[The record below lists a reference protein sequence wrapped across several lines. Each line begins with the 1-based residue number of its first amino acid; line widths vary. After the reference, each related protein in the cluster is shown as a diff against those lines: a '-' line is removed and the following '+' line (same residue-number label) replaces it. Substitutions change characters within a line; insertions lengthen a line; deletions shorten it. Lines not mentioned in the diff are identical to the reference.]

1 MAISKINRED
11 IAQEL
16 REYCKKFNS
25 QNRAAAAIGIAAAT
39 VSAILNS
46 DWDLVSDAM
55 FTKIADAIGY
65 EASSWQ
71 AIETRP
77 WKAFTQ
83 ILRDAQ
89 ENAFVMAV
97 TSDAG
102 SGKTFTSKNYAKS
115 HAEAYHISCKSDWS
129 KKDFLIEIGRAIGN
143 RTDGKRVTVLVED
156 IISTLRW
163 RDTQPLLILDE
174 ADKLSD
180 TVLQLFITLYND
192 LEGKC
197 GIVLCATDHLEMHI
211 RRGVNLGHTGFNEI
225 ISRVGRKFVVLPPVS
240 SKDVTMICEA
250 NGLTKAD
257 EINEVLIG
265 SAYEGKAKGKNA
277 LYDLRRV
284 HRIID
289 AKKLS

>member
-1 MAISKINRED
+1 MISQINRED

-16 REYCKKFNS
+16 REYCQKFNS
-25 QNRAAAAIGIAAAT
+25 QNRAAAAIGIAPAT
-39 VSAILNS
+39 VSAILNN
-46 DWDLVSDAM
+46 DWALVSEAM
-55 FTKIADAIGY
+55 FIKIADAIGY

-71 AIETRP
+71 AIETKV
-77 WKAFTQ
+77 WKNFNK
-83 ILRDAQ
+83 ILNDAQ

-102 SGKTFTSKNYAKS
+102 SGKTFTSKNYVKN
-115 HAEAYHISCKSDWS
+115 HAEAYHISCKSYWT

-143 RTDGKRVTVLVED
+143 KTDGKRVTVLVDE
-156 IISTLRW
+156 IINTLRW
-163 RDTQPLLILDE
+163 RDSKPLLILDE

-192 LEGKC
+192 LEGRC

-225 ISRVGRKFVVLPPVS
+225 ISRLGRKFIALPS
-240 SKDVTMICEA
+240 ITSKDVTMICEA
-250 NGLTKAD
+250 NGITTA
-257 EINEVLIG
+257 EAINEVLIG
-265 SAYEGKAKGKNA
+265 SAYEGRSKGKNA

-289 AKKLS
+289 AKKLN

>member
-1 MAISKINRED
+1 MISNINRED

-16 REYCKKFNS
+16 REYCQKFNS
-25 QNRAAAAIGIAAAT
+25 QNRAAAAIGIAPAT
-39 VSAILNS
+39 VSAILNN
-46 DWDLVSDAM
+46 DWALVSDAM
-55 FTKIADAIGY
+55 FTKVADAIGY

-71 AIETRP
+71 AIETKV
-77 WKAFTQ
+77 WKNFNK
-83 ILRDAQ
+83 ILSDAQ

-102 SGKTFTSKNYAKS
+102 SGKTFTSKNYVKS
-115 HAEAYHISCKSDWS
+115 HAEAYHISCKSYWT

-143 RTDGKRVTVLVED
+143 RTDGKRVTVLVDE
-156 IISTLRW
+156 IINTLRW
-163 RDTQPLLILDE
+163 RDSKPLLILDE

-192 LEGKC
+192 LESKC

-225 ISRVGRKFVVLPPVS
+225 ISRLGRKFIALPS
-240 SKDVTMICEA
+240 ITSRDVTMICEA
-250 NGLTKAD
+250 NGITSAD
-257 EINEVLIG
+257 DINEVLIG

-289 AKKLS
+289 AKKLN

>member
-1 MAISKINRED
+1 MISQINRED

-16 REYCKKFNS
+16 REYCQKFNS
-25 QNRAAAAIGIAAAT
+25 QNRAAAAIGIAPAT
-39 VSAILNS
+39 VSAILNN
-46 DWDLVSDAM
+46 DWALVSEAM
-55 FTKIADAIGY
+55 FIKIADAIGY

-71 AIETRP
+71 AIETKV
-77 WKAFTQ
+77 WKNFNK
-83 ILRDAQ
+83 ILNDAQ

-102 SGKTFTSKNYAKS
+102 SGKTFTSKNYVKN
-115 HAEAYHISCKSDWS
+115 HAEAYHISCKSYWT

-143 RTDGKRVTVLVED
+143 KTDGKRVTVLVDE
-156 IISTLRW
+156 IINTLRW
-163 RDTQPLLILDE
+163 RDSKPLLILDE

-192 LEGKC
+192 LEGRC

-225 ISRVGRKFVVLPPVS
+225 ISRLGRKFIALPS
-240 SKDVTMICEA
+240 ITSKDVTMICEA
-250 NGLTKAD
+250 HGITTA
-257 EINEVLIG
+257 EAINEVLIG
-265 SAYEGKAKGKNA
+265 SAYEGRAKGKNA

-289 AKKLS
+289 AKKLN

>member
-1 MAISKINRED
+1 MISQINRED

-16 REYCKKFNS
+16 REFCQKFNS
-25 QNRAAAAIGIAAAT
+25 QNRAAAAIGIAPAT
-39 VSAILNS
+39 VSAILNN
-46 DWDLVSDAM
+46 DWALVSEAM
-55 FTKIADAIGY
+55 FIKIADAIGY

-71 AIETRP
+71 AIETKV
-77 WKAFTQ
+77 WKNFNK
-83 ILRDAQ
+83 ILNDAQ

-102 SGKTFTSKNYAKS
+102 SGKTFTSKSYVKN
-115 HAEAYHISCKSDWS
+115 HAEAYHISCKSYWT

-143 RTDGKRVTVLVED
+143 KTDGKRVTVLVDE
-156 IISTLRW
+156 IINTLRW
-163 RDTQPLLILDE
+163 RDSKPLLILDE

-192 LEGKC
+192 LEGRC

-225 ISRVGRKFVVLPPVS
+225 ISRLGRKFIALPS
-240 SKDVTMICEA
+240 ITSKDVTMICEA
-250 NGLTKAD
+250 NGITTA
-257 EINEVLIG
+257 EAINEVLIG
-265 SAYEGKAKGKNA
+265 SAYEGRAKGKNA

-289 AKKLS
+289 AKKLN

>member
-1 MAISKINRED
+1 MISQINRED

-16 REYCKKFNS
+16 REYCQKFNS
-25 QNRAAAAIGIAAAT
+25 QNRAAAAIGIAPAT
-39 VSAILNS
+39 VSAILNN
-46 DWDLVSDAM
+46 DWALVSEAM
-55 FTKIADAIGY
+55 FIKIADAIGY

-71 AIETRP
+71 AIETKV
-77 WKAFTQ
+77 WKNFNK
-83 ILRDAQ
+83 ILNDAQ

-102 SGKTFTSKNYAKS
+102 SGKTFTSKNYVKN
-115 HAEAYHISCKSDWS
+115 HAEAYHISCKSYWT

-143 RTDGKRVTVLVED
+143 KTDGKRVTVLVDE
-156 IISTLRW
+156 IINTLRW
-163 RDTQPLLILDE
+163 RDSKPLLILDE

-192 LEGKC
+192 LEGRC

-225 ISRVGRKFVVLPPVS
+225 ISRLGRKFIALPS
-240 SKDVTMICEA
+240 ITSKDVTMICEA
-250 NGLTKAD
+250 NGITTA
-257 EINEVLIG
+257 EAINEVLIG
-265 SAYEGKAKGKNA
+265 SAYEGRAKGKNA
-277 LYDLRRV
+277 LHDLRRV

-289 AKKLS
+289 AKKLN

>member
-1 MAISKINRED
+1 MISQINRED

-16 REYCKKFNS
+16 REYCQKFNS
-25 QNRAAAAIGIAAAT
+25 QNRAAAAIGIAPAT
-39 VSAILNS
+39 VSAILNN
-46 DWDLVSDAM
+46 DWALVSEAM
-55 FTKIADAIGY
+55 FIKIADAIGY

-71 AIETRP
+71 AIETKV
-77 WKAFTQ
+77 WKNFNK
-83 ILRDAQ
+83 ILNDAQ

-102 SGKTFTSKNYAKS
+102 SGKTFTSKNYVKN
-115 HAEAYHISCKSDWS
+115 HAEAYHISCKSYWT

-143 RTDGKRVTVLVED
+143 KTDGKRVTVLVDE
-156 IISTLRW
+156 IINTLRW
-163 RDTQPLLILDE
+163 RDSKPLLILDE
-174 ADKLSD
+174 ADKLCD

-192 LEGKC
+192 LEGRC

-225 ISRVGRKFVVLPPVS
+225 ISRLGRKFIALPS
-240 SKDVTMICEA
+240 ITSKDVTMICEA
-250 NGLTKAD
+250 NGITTA
-257 EINEVLIG
+257 EAINEVLIG
-265 SAYEGKAKGKNA
+265 SAYEGRAKGKNA

-289 AKKLS
+289 AKKLN